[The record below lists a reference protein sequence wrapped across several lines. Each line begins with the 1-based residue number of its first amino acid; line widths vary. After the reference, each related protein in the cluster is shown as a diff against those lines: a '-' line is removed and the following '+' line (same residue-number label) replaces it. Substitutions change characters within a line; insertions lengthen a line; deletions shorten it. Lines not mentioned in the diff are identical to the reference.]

1 MPVWFDE
8 VVQPLTPTPD
18 DENMKGVFAQ
28 EQDVVG
34 EGEKGSVGH
43 SLPHG
48 AHGRTHIAS
57 RGKAFEEAWPIAELN
72 SVCPKVHRF

>member
-1 MPVWFDE
+1 MSFLKKE
-8 VVQPLTPTPD
+8 TEKIELVVRPD

-48 AHGRTHIAS
+48 AHGRAHVAS
-57 RGKAFEEAWPIAELN
+57 RGKPFEEA
-72 SVCPKVHRF
+72 